1 MKFKRDNFFSFISR
15 INCIVFTF
23 LRTSPSA
30 RRIREV
36 RERMKFSACSFDLLI
51 KRMHELDINT
61 VLDIGANV
69 GQFGIDLRRHGF
81 AGQIISFEPISSVA
95 TELEKTARRHTPWKV
110 YNHAIGLKNEFK
122 DINVANNSALSS
134 SFLEMLSS
142 HLLAFPTSFTRIT
155 EKVKIMTLDKVAEN
169 LEIQFEKTLIKIDV
183 QGLEKDVIIGG
194 QRTISKVPLCLL
206 EASIKPLYKGEA
218 SILELLQELF
228 LLGHNLC
235 DIYRGIS
242 DSEGNL
248 LQVDILT
255 CKKWLK

>member
-1 MKFKRDNFFSFISR
+1 
-15 INCIVFTF
+15 
-23 LRTSPSA
+23 
-30 RRIREV
+30 
-36 RERMKFSACSFDLLI
+36 
-51 KRMHELDINT
+51 
-61 VLDIGANV
+61 
-69 GQFGIDLRRHGF
+69 
-81 AGQIISFEPISSVA
+81 
-95 TELEKTARRHTPWKV
+95 
-110 YNHAIGLKNEFK
+110 
-122 DINVANNSALSS
+122 
-134 SFLEMLSS
+134 
-142 HLLAFPTSFTRIT
+142 
-155 EKVKIMTLDKVAEN
+155 MTLDKVAEN

-255 CKKWLK
+255 CKKSLK